1 MQIDLDLHSVAKMPG
16 FLDPGGTGTKL
27 GNFFI
32 IFSGLCSIVAT
43 LLSIVSIWFQL
54 KNYRKPLLQRYV
66 VRILLMVPIYAITS
80 WLSLKSLTAA
90 FFLDPIR
97 DIYEAFTIY
106 TFFQLLIN
114 FLGGERALI
123 ILTHGRAP
131 TPHLWPLNLFM
142 PKVDISDPYSFL
154 NIKRGI
160 LQYAWLKPVLA
171 VTTIIMKATDT
182 YQEGYIGLN
191 SGYFWSG
198 IIYNLSVTISL
209 YSLGMFWA
217 CMHRDLKPFRP
228 VPKFLCIKLI
238 IFASYWQ
245 GFFLSIL
252 VWLKFIPD
260 TPHYTRDN
268 LAAAIQDCLI
278 CCEMPIFAIA
288 HWYAFSWKDYAD
300 PTISAARMPVQYAF
314 RDAYGIRD
322 LIYDT
327 KITFGGKGYE
337 YRNFDS
343 ADGTTMVHPESAARM
358 ARIMEGMR
366 YERGGKSKY
375 WIPKP
380 APSSRTALLGSVGSA
395 AGITDDPARRAAAGA
410 GKSYGSTTPS
420 ELEDTTLDEEA
431 EALYEDARAME
442 FGDYNYPV
450 ITAYEPYSAER
461 FRQNYQSRYLVTTA
475 TNQALLQPE
484 NHIQVQS
491 RSRSRRSNT
500 ANSHNRKGKGRASD
514 EEESQG
520 LLSKAADVLHRSSS
534 SSSHLSDR
542 SGVVDLVVED
552 RDAEEIERVRARKEG
567 GPAWNSED
575 PKIFVKKY
583 PPEEAGEI
591 ERTGFETDGASTP
604 IDNREHHTD
613 NSRVSAPGT
622 ESQDNFVIA
631 EEDDDNGNDTPV
643 DDGRMR
649 YGSYANDDN
658 PWGR

>member
-1 MQIDLDLHSVAKMPG
+1 MPD
-16 FLDPGGTGTKL
+16 FLGPGGTGTKL
-27 GNFFI
+27 GHFFI
-32 IFSGLCSIVAT
+32 IFSGLCSLIAT
-43 LLSIVSIWFQL
+43 FLSIM

-66 VRILLMVPIYAITS
+66 VRILLMYGYIPLVWQAWRQGVNVFNRVPIYAITS
-80 WLSLKSLTAA
+80 WLSLESLTAA

-131 TPHLWPLNLFM
+131 TPHLWPMNLIL
-142 PKVDISDPYSFL
+142 PGVDISDPHQFL

-160 LQYAWLKPVLA
+160 LQYAWLKPILA
-171 VTTIIMKATDT
+171 ISTIIMKATDS
-182 YQEGYIGLN
+182 YQEGYIGLR
-191 SGYFWSG
+191 SGYTWSG
-198 IIYNLSVTISL
+198 IVYNLSVTISL

-260 TPHYTRDN
+260 SQNYSRDN
-268 LAAAIQDCLI
+268 MAAAIQDCLI
-278 CCEMPIFAIA
+278 CIEMPAFAMA

-300 PTISAARMPVQYAF
+300 PTVSAARMPVQYAF

-322 LIYDT
+322 LIHDT
-327 KITFGGKGYE
+327 KVTFRGKGYE

-358 ARIMEGMR
+358 ARMMEGMR
-366 YERGGKSKY
+366 YERGGKGKY

-380 APSSRTALLGSVGSA
+380 APTSRTALLGAVGTA
-395 AGITDDPARRAAAGA
+395 AGLTDDPAKRAAAGV
-410 GKSYGSTTPS
+410 GKSYGSVAVS
-420 ELEDTTLDEEA
+420 ELEDETVDEEL
-431 EALYEDARAME
+431 ERLYVDARAME

-450 ITAYEPYSAER
+450 ITAYEPYTAER

-475 TNQALLQPE
+475 TNQALLRAE
-484 NHIQVQS
+484 RHTKASS
-491 RSRSRRSNT
+491 RSPSAKSGT
-500 ANSHNRKGKGRASD
+500 SSRKGKGKAVDD
-514 EEESQG
+514 EEAQR
-520 LLSKAADVLHRSSS
+520 LLAEEPAQQSASS
-534 SSSHLSDR
+534 SSSHLSQR

-552 RDAEEIERVRARKEG
+552 TDAEEVERVRARKEG
-567 GPAWNSED
+567 GPGWNAED
-575 PKIFVKKY
+575 PKVFVTKY
-583 PPEEAGEI
+583 PPEDAGQI
-591 ERTGFETDGASTP
+591 QRTGYNA
-604 IDNREHHTD
+604 DNIPPPVDTREHHTD
-613 NSRVSAPGT
+613 TSNINVSRT
-622 ESQDNFVIA
+622 DSQDRFVVA
-631 EEDDDNGNDTPV
+631 EEDEEEDDSPV
-643 DDGRMR
+643 GRRDKMR
-649 YGSYANDDN
+649 YGSLADDDN

>member
-1 MQIDLDLHSVAKMPG
+1 MPG

-27 GNFFI
+27 GSFFVL
-32 IFSGLCSIVAT
+32 FSGLCSIVAA
-43 LLSIVSIWFQL
+43 LLSVL

-66 VRILLMVPIYAITS
+66 VRILLMVPIYAVTS
-80 WLSLKSLTAA
+80 WLSLKSITAA
-90 FFLDPIR
+90 FFLDPVR

-131 TPHLWPLNLFM
+131 IPHLWPLNLFM
-142 PKVDISDPYSFL
+142 PKVDISDPYTFL

-171 VTTIIMKATDT
+171 VTTIVMKATDT

-217 CMHRDLKPFRP
+217 CMHNDLKPFRP
-228 VPKFLCIKLI
+228 VPKFLCVKLI

-252 VWLKFIPD
+252 VWLKAIPD
-260 TPHYTRDN
+260 TPYYTRDN

-300 PTISAARMPVQYAF
+300 PTISAARMPVQYAL

-327 KITFGGKGYE
+327 KMTFGGKGYE
-337 YRNFDS
+337 YRNFDV
-343 ADGTTMVHPESAARM
+343 ADGTTIAHPESAARM
-358 ARIMEGMR
+358 NRIMEGMR
-366 YERGGKSKY
+366 YERGGKGKY

-380 APSSRTALLGSVGSA
+380 TPTSRTALLGSVGSA
-395 AGITDDPARRAAAGA
+395 AGIIEDPVHRAAASVS
-410 GKSYGSTTPS
+410 KYGSTTPN
-420 ELEDTTLDEEA
+420 ELEDTAMDEDIEK
-431 EALYEDARAME
+431 LYTDARAME

-475 TNQALLQPE
+475 TNQALLQPD
-484 NHIQVQS
+484 NHIEVQS
-491 RSRSRRSNT
+491 RSRSKKSNASSSRS
-500 ANSHNRKGKGRASD
+500 RKGKGRASD

-534 SSSHLSDR
+534 SSSNFSNR

-567 GPAWNSED
+567 GPAWNNED
-575 PKIFVKKY
+575 PKVFVTKY
-583 PPEEAGEI
+583 PLENAGEV
-591 ERTGFETDGASTP
+591 ERVGFESETLP
-604 IDNREHHTD
+604 PPVDNREHHTD
-613 NSRVSAPGT
+613 TSMVNAPRST
-622 ESQDNFVIA
+622 SQDNFVVA
-631 EEDDDNGNDTPV
+631 EDDEDDDNDTPV
-643 DDGRMR
+643 DDRMR
-649 YGSYANDDN
+649 YGSLANDDN

>member
-442 FGDYNYPV
+442 FGDYNVSLPSDTKNKILFAHLAYSTPLSRHTSRIARSV
-450 ITAYEPYSAER
+450 SARTTSLAISLQRRQIKRYFNLRITFKFNREADPDDQTLQTLITA
-461 FRQNYQSRYLVTTA
+461 
-475 TNQALLQPE
+475 
-484 NHIQVQS
+484 
-491 RSRSRRSNT
+491 
-500 ANSHNRKGKGRASD
+500 KGR
-514 EEESQG
+514 EEHQMKKSRKDYCPKLLMSFTEARPRLHISPTG
-520 LLSKAADVLHRSSS
+520 LVWWTSWSKIEMRRKLNG
-534 SSSHLSDR
+534 
-542 SGVVDLVVED
+542 SGL
-552 RDAEEIERVRARKEG
+552 AKRVARRGIAK
-567 GPAWNSED
+567 
-575 PKIFVKKY
+575 
-583 PPEEAGEI
+583 
-591 ERTGFETDGASTP
+591 TP
-604 IDNREHHTD
+604 R
-613 NSRVSAPGT
+613 
-622 ESQDNFVIA
+622 FL
-631 EEDDDNGNDTPV
+631 
-643 DDGRMR
+643 
-649 YGSYANDDN
+649 
-658 PWGR
+658 

>member
-1 MQIDLDLHSVAKMPG
+1 MPE
-16 FLDPGGTGTKL
+16 FLGPGGTGTKL

-32 IFSGLCSIVAT
+32 IFSGACSVVAAF
-43 LLSIVSIWFQL
+43 LSVISIWFQL

-131 TPHLWPLNLFM
+131 TPHLWPMNLFL
-142 PKVDISDPYSFL
+142 PKVDMSDPHSFVA
-154 NIKRGI
+154 IKRGI

-171 VTTIIMKATDT
+171 ITSIIMKATDT

-217 CMHRDLKPFRP
+217 CMHKDLKPFRP

-252 VWLKFIPD
+252 VWLKVIPD
-260 TPHYTRDN
+260 TPEYTRDN

-278 CCEMPIFAIA
+278 CCEMPAFAIA

-300 PTISAARMPVQYAF
+300 PTISAARMPVRYAL

-322 LIYDT
+322 LIHDT
-327 KITFGGKGYE
+327 KETFGKGDYG

-343 ADGTTMVHPESAARM
+343 VDSTTMAHPESAARM
-358 ARIMEGMR
+358 ARIREGMR
-366 YERGGKSKY
+366 YERGGKGKY

-380 APSSRTALLGSVGSA
+380 SSSSRTALLGAVGSA
-395 AGITDDPARRAAAGA
+395 AGFAEDPAIRAVSAA
-410 GKSYGSTTPS
+410 GKSYGSVEPND
-420 ELEDTTLDEEA
+420 LEDTTLDEDLEK
-431 EALYEDARAME
+431 LYTDARAME

-450 ITAYEPYSAER
+450 ITAHEPYSEER
-461 FRQNYQSRYLVTTA
+461 FRQNYQSSRYLVTTA
-475 TNQALLQPE
+475 TNQEVLRPKDR
-484 NHIQVQS
+484 IKIQS
-491 RSRSRRSNT
+491 RRNT
-500 ANSHNRKGKGRASD
+500 KSSGSKPQGNKGKGKDSPTENGNR
-514 EEESQG
+514 EESQG
-520 LLSKAADVLHRSSS
+520 LLSGITDALHRSSS
-534 SSSHLSDR
+534 SSSSNKSNR
-542 SGVVDLVVED
+542 SGIVDLVVED
-552 RDAEEIERVRARKEG
+552 TQAEEIERVRARKEG
-567 GPAWNSED
+567 GPGWNEED
-575 PKIFVKKY
+575 PKVFVTKY
-583 PPEEAGEI
+583 PPEDAGEVQ
-591 ERTGFETDGASTP
+591 RTGFDTEHIPPP
-604 IDNREHHTD
+604 IDTREHHTD
-613 NSRVSAPGT
+613 TSAVNMPRSG
-622 ESQDNFVIA
+622 SQDNFVVA
-631 EEDDDNGNDTPV
+631 EEEDESETPTPTAETNHNN
-643 DDGRMR
+643 RLR
-649 YGSYANDDN
+649 YGSLADDDN
-658 PWGR
+658 PWNR